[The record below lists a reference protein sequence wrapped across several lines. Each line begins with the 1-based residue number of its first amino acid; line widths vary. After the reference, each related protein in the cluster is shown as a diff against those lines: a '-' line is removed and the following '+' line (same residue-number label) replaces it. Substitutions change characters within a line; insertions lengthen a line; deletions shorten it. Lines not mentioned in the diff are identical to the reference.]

1 MLLLKIYNYNS
12 SQNVLVLVQRNR
24 KRRTLI
30 KLYETK
36 KDIFEIREDLFN
48 DISRRRG
55 TSIIIQVL

>member
-1 MLLLKIYNYNS
+1 MYNYNS

-24 KRRTLI
+24 KRKTLI
-30 KLYETK
+30 ILYEM